1 MNFVVS
7 PKKASFGIFGNMTQI
22 LHGSGR
28 DRNIDTVIK
37 AEVETLERPWILEVL
52 WHSVYIAYIY
62 MYIG

>member
-1 MNFVVS
+1 MNFVIS
-7 PKKASFGIFGNMTQI
+7 EKGQFWHFWEYDQI
-22 LHGSGR
+22 LNRSGR